1 MGHLYSRDT
10 SIQGTQKW
18 SRKNV
23 HGNFVSVTAIEQP
36 TNTPL
41 QDVFNEI
48 DIDPVDGQ
56 VSTRELTEYLEKT
69 SDEKDID
76 FGVLAASYV
85 SAADTDGNGYLN
97 PNGMNLLQ
105 LRSG

>member
-1 MGHLYSRDT
+1 MT
-10 SIQGTQKW
+10 I
-18 SRKNV
+18 
-23 HGNFVSVTAIEQP
+23 P

-56 VSTRELTEYLEKT
+56 VSTLELTEYLEQT

-76 FGVLAASYV
+76 FGVLPASYL
-85 SAADTDGNGYLN
+85 SAADTDGNGDVNY
-97 PNGMNLLQ
+97 NGMNLLQ
-105 LRSG
+105 LRSD

>member
-1 MGHLYSRDT
+1 METLNLSPLLD
-10 SIQGTQKW
+10 
-18 SRKNV
+18 N
-23 HGNFVSVTAIEQP
+23 P

-97 PNGMNLLQ
+97 HNGMNLLQ

>member
-1 MGHLYSRDT
+1 MYLSPLLT
-10 SIQGTQKW
+10 
-18 SRKNV
+18 N
-23 HGNFVSVTAIEQP
+23 P

-41 QDVFNEI
+41 QDVFTEI

-56 VSTRELTEYLEKT
+56 VSTHELTEYLEQT
-69 SDEKDID
+69 SDEKDVD

-85 SAADTDGNGYLN
+85 SAGDNDGNGYLN
-97 PNGMNLLQ
+97 RNGMNLLQ

>member
-1 MGHLYSRDT
+1 MYLSSLLT
-10 SIQGTQKW
+10 
-18 SRKNV
+18 N
-23 HGNFVSVTAIEQP
+23 P

-41 QDVFNEI
+41 QDVFTEI

-56 VSTRELTEYLEKT
+56 VSTHELTEYLEQT
-69 SDEKDID
+69 SDEKDVD

-97 PNGMNLLQ
+97 RNGMNLLQ